1 MDDAA
6 QLLSR
11 LGLLPLATLPRAEQ
25 RARAEARVR
34 QAFARVQPPVTIAP
48 IVASPRETGARAR
61 VKLRADAQGRL
72 GFHAA
77 GSHAWHAVD
86 LALLARPEVV
96 TCVQAVEAWG
106 GARGEV
112 EIRSDGSRAVV
123 VLEAPPAAPLD
134 GLSLDVALGDR
145 RLCGDPVLR
154 VGGLRVSPR
163 SFYQVNLEI
172 NAAIVD
178 AVDAELQRLAPA
190 HLLDLYA
197 GIGNLSARAVRRGV
211 PATLVEQAPS
221 SVADARVN
229 CPGAKVL
236 CADAG
241 RVRAGEH
248 FADVVILDPPRAGA
262 PGLLPKLLLTRPR
275 AVVYLSCEPTTLVRD
290 LGPVLAAG
298 YALTSVRPWEMF
310 PGTDHVETLVVAE
323 RDVRGGVAG
332 AGPRPS

>member
-1 MDDAA
+1 MDGSAHILA
-6 QLLSR
+6 E

-25 RARAEARVR
+25 IARAEARVH
-34 QAFARVQPPVTIAP
+34 QAFARIQPTVTIAP
-48 IVASPRETGARAR
+48 IVPSPRGTGARAR
-61 VKLRADAQGRL
+61 VKLRADARGRL

-77 GSHAWHAVD
+77 RSHAWHAVELD
-86 LALLARPEVV
+86 LLARPEVV
-96 TCVQAVEAWG
+96 ACAEAVERWG
-106 GARGEV
+106 GARGEL
-112 EIRSDGSRAVV
+112 EIRSDGTRAVV
-123 VLEAPPAAPLD
+123 VLESPPAAPLE
-134 GLSLDVALGDR
+134 GVPLDVARGAQ

-154 VGGLRVSPR
+154 VMGLRVSPS

-178 AVDAELQRLAPA
+178 AVDAELARLAPA

-211 PATLVEQAPS
+211 PATLVEQATS
-221 SVADARVN
+221 SAADARVN
-229 CPGAKVL
+229 CAGAKVL
-236 CADAG
+236 AADAG

-248 FADVVILDPPRAGA
+248 FADVVLLDPPRAGA
-262 PGLLPKLLLTRPR
+262 PGLLPKLLMTRPR
-275 AVVYLSCEPTTLVRD
+275 AIVYLSCEPTTLVRD

-298 YALTSVRPWEMF
+298 YVLTSVRPWEMF

-323 RDVRGGVAG
+323 RAVRGGVAG